1 MIFKLI
7 RISSAA
13 FVLFS
18 CLFFSCGNS
27 TEVTVSKNENLRA
40 DSLSFKLNSPELKA
54 INAELLKDP
63 SNAANYSKRALIY
76 LKLGQLPEATGDA
89 IRSVKIDSLKVEY
102 YLILADIY
110 FAQNKTKL
118 SKETLEMIEKKF
130 PENTEAQLKLAELFF
145 LVQDYQSAL
154 DHANKALKVDNGLAQ
169 AYFLKGNI
177 YRESGDT
184 AKAISNLI
192 TTIEQDNKFVHAFQ
206 DLGVIYGARKNPI
219 AFDYYNNALKLNPE
233 NTEVKYGIAK
243 LLQDLGK
250 TDEAITEYEKLAV
263 KEGSCTNCM
272 YNLGVIYLETK
283 KDNKKALEFF
293 TKTIA
298 ADPNYL
304 EAYLARG
311 LTYARMKDKNSAKA
325 DYEMCLR
332 IEPNY
337 GPAVKG
343 MNELGL

>member
-1 MIFKLI
+1 MIFKNV
-7 RISSAA
+7 RISVVVTLLLSG
-13 FVLFS
+13 LI
-18 CLFFSCGNS
+18 FSCG
-27 TEVTVSKNENLRA
+27 SKNENNVSKDENKKA
-40 DSLSFKLNSPELKA
+40 DSLSIKLNSPELKA
-54 INAELLKDP
+54 VNAELLKDP
-63 SNAANYSKRALIY
+63 SNAANYSKRAMIY

-89 IRSVKIDSLKVEY
+89 IRSVKIDSTKAEY

-110 FAQNKTKL
+110 FSQNKTKL
-118 SKETLEMIEKKF
+118 SKETLEIIEKKF
-130 PENTEAQLKLAELFF
+130 PDNTEAQLKLAELYF

-154 DHANKALKVDNGLAQ
+154 DHANKALKVDNSLAQ

-206 DLGVIYGARKNPI
+206 DLGVIYGARRNPI

-250 TDEAITEYEKLAV
+250 TDEAIVEYLKLSEKKGA
-263 KEGSCTNCM
+263 CINCLF
-272 YNLGVIYLETK
+272 NLGVIYLETK
-283 KDNKKALEFF
+283 KDSKKALDFF
-293 TKTIA
+293 TKAISE
-298 ADPNYL
+298 DPSYL

-311 LTYARMKDKNSAKA
+311 LTYTKLKDKNAAKA

-332 IEPNY
+332 LQPNY
-337 GPAVKG
+337 SPALKG
-343 MNELGL
+343 LNEL

>member
-1 MIFKLI
+1 MIFKKSI
-7 RISSAA
+7 FFSSAILLV
-13 FVLFS
+13 FSILFGCKS
-18 CLFFSCGNS
+18 GNAEVETK
-27 TEVTVSKNENLRA
+27 TEAKKA

-54 INAELLKDP
+54 VNAELLKDP
-63 SNAANYSKRALIY
+63 SNAGLYHKRAVIY
-76 LKLGQLPEATGDA
+76 LQLGQLLEATGDA
-89 IRSVKIDSLKVEY
+89 IRAVKIDSTKAEY
-102 YLILADIY
+102 YICLADIY

-118 SKETLEMIEKKF
+118 SKESLELTEKKF
-130 PENTEAQLKLAELFF
+130 PENTEAQLKLAELYF

-154 DHANKALKVDNGLAQ
+154 DHANKALKQNNNLAQ

-219 AFDYYNNALKLNPE
+219 AFDYYNNALKINP
-233 NTEVKYGIAK
+233 NNSEVKYGIAK

-250 TDEAITEYEKLAV
+250 TDEAIDAYTKLVETDKTCA
-263 KEGSCTNCM
+263 NCLF
-272 YNLGVIYLETK
+272 NLGVIFLETK
-283 KDNKKALEFF
+283 KDNKKALDNFSGA
-293 TKTIA
+293 IA
-298 ADPNYL
+298 SNPEYL

-311 LTYARMKDKNSAKA
+311 LTYSRLKDKASAKA

-332 IEPNY
+332 LQPNY
-337 GPAVKG
+337 APAVRG
-343 MNELGL
+343 LNEL

>member
-1 MIFKLI
+1 MTFNSF
-7 RISSAA
+7 RITITVSLL
-13 FVLFS
+13 VGG
-18 CLFFSCGNS
+18 LFFSCG
-27 TEVTVSKNENLRA
+27 SKNENSESKDESKKA

-54 INAELLKDP
+54 VNTELLKDP
-63 SNAANYSKRALIY
+63 SNAANYSKRAMLY
-76 LKLGQLPEATGDA
+76 LRLGQFPEAIGDA
-89 IRSVKIDSLKVEY
+89 LRSVKIDSTKAEY
-102 YLILADIY
+102 YLILADVY

-118 SKETLEMIEKKF
+118 SKETLEIIEKKF
-130 PENTEAQLKLAELFF
+130 PENTEAQLKLAELYF

-154 DHANKALKVDNGLAQ
+154 DHANEALKIDNSLAQ

-206 DLGVIYGARKNPI
+206 DLGVIYGARRNPI

-233 NTEVKYGIAK
+233 NIEVKYGIAK

-250 TDEAITEYEKLAV
+250 TDEAIVEYSKLTEK
-263 KEGSCTNCM
+263 KGSCLNCL

-283 KDNKKALEFF
+283 KDNKKALDFF
-293 TKTIA
+293 TRVIA
-298 ADPNYL
+298 EDPNYL

-311 LTYARMKDKNSAKA
+311 LTYTRLKDKNAAKA

-332 IEPNY
+332 LQPNY
-337 GPAVKG
+337 APAIKG
-343 MNELGL
+343 LSDL